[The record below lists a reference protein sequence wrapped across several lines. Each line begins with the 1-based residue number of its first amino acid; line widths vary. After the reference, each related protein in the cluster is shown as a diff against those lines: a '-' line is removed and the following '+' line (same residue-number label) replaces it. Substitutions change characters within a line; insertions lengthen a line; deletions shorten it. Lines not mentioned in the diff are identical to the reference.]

1 MDHGSP
7 RWVFGA
13 AVIFMAITAGEPRR
27 AARAHSAP
35 TLQRERA

>member
-13 AVIFMAITAGEPRR
+13 AVVFMLATALFAFLEDRRPRR
-27 AARAHSAP
+27 RPVTA
-35 TLQRERA
+35 